1 MSSIADRLAKLS
13 PAKRALLQRAKNV
26 GEKEQFGSVDIQKR
40 DRSSGRDALSFAQQR
55 LWFLDQLEGANAT
68 YNMPIAIRLLGQLDY
83 EALQRVFDEI
93 IQRHESLRTNFQS
106 ERGQPT
112 QIIAKSAKL
121 HISHIDLSFLDKGE
135 IERQLETLLRLEA
148 QKPFNLARDLLLR
161 VSVLRLSKLENVVS
175 VTIHHIISDGWSVGN
190 VLLHEFKTLYEAFVK
205 GEPSPLPALKI
216 QYADFASWQ
225 RNWLSGSR
233 LDNQL
238 SYWKNK
244 LSGVPALIDL
254 PTDRPRPP
262 VQTFSGAVH
271 NFALPA
277 ELLSEVKALSQAA
290 GCTLF
295 MTLLGGFSALLA
307 RYSRQED
314 VVVGSPIANRNH
326 PDLEPLIGFFVNT
339 LVMRTSLGPETTGHE
354 LLAQV
359 RNNCLE
365 AFQNQ
370 DVPFERLVEHLKPER
385 NPSFTPLFQVMF
397 ILQTQNQERTGLK
410 IGDLSMTSIPMD
422 AATSMFD
429 LTLKLEEQGGELL
442 GEFEY
447 NTALF
452 DLSWIERF
460 VGYYTNMLKGLTRS
474 RDQLVARIPLMSES
488 QTKAVLFET
497 NQTHQSL
504 PLEQSVVSLFEEQA
518 RQSPNE
524 LAVTMGDQSMTYS
537 ELNLAAEKFA
547 SYLCNKGVGV
557 ETLVGL
563 CLDRSLNMMVG
574 LLGILKAGAAYI
586 PLDPDYPKER
596 LAAMI
601 ESSRLRIIVAQ
612 TATESCLPDAIQT
625 SPTDHK
631 DGRSALRILLDRDW
645 NEILNTPLRASSP
658 SIAPESLAYV
668 IFTSGSTGK
677 PKGVQISHQALLN
690 FLLTMQEQ
698 PGLKAEDVLLAVT
711 TISFDIAG
719 LELYLPLITGAR
731 IVLVSR
737 ETASDGFQLLK
748 EIEAHRPTVMQ
759 ATPSTWR
766 MLLATGT
773 KTFPMRCILCGGEA
787 LDSALAN
794 QLVQTGA
801 QIWNLYGP
809 TETTIWSM
817 TNEVKRSE
825 AEKNAQ
831 LGTGAAIGKPIGNT
845 QTYILDE
852 SLDPSSL
859 GLSGELYIGGLG
871 VSRGYLG
878 QPGLT
883 AERFLPDPYSETPGA
898 RIYRT
903 GDLVRAREE
912 GVITYVG
919 RIDHQVKIRGFRI
932 ELGEIEATLAEH
944 PAVSHAVAIARPDHH
959 GQAQLVAY
967 VETKPDWKETALA
980 HDRTHAL
987 NEKWQTVWNE
997 TYRGTSVPETS
1008 WDDLSGWLSSH
1019 TRQPIPN
1026 EEMKEWV
1033 TQTVSSILALKPQR
1047 IMEIGCGTGL
1057 LLSRLA
1063 PHVTQY
1069 TGLDFSREVIEQL
1082 RTRLETQSF
1091 ENVSL
1096 LCREAN
1102 DLHDIDEESVDTF
1115 VINSVAQYFPN
1126 ADYLIQAV
1134 LGACTKVAD
1143 GGRLF
1148 IGDLRGLQML
1158 DLQHISVQLFQAEDQ
1173 CDKEELKKRIQAAIE
1188 REEELL
1194 IHPRFFSA
1202 LRSIEPRIQSISL
1215 RLKPGRAHNE
1225 MTCFRYDLVMEIGRQ
1240 PVHSVSAATLQAA
1253 LPEID
1258 ASQHALTLEGL
1269 TQSLRDH
1276 PLGLC
1281 LRNVNNQRLQHD
1293 ADTQEWLNSTALPKD
1308 VAAFREKLAQ
1318 SQIEGLSIDTM
1329 TELANTLGMEIG
1341 SAWSARQPHR
1351 TMDIVFVKKESNIP
1365 MHGIAI
1371 EMVYEEAASDT
1382 PNFAAWTNYPD
1393 QNLSKQVLTSSLRQ
1407 SLQEALPAYMVPAS
1421 IVCLDKLPLTP
1432 NGKIDRLSLPAP
1444 DAVEQQAAY
1453 LAPRNEAEMHLVRIW
1468 EDILGIERIGVRDNF
1483 FNLGGHSLLAV
1494 QAISKIRD
1502 YFSIELP
1509 LQALFDAP
1517 TVGQL
1522 AELLDTNQPSGSAQA
1537 PVIRLLSEQERMH
1550 APLSFSQQRLWFL
1563 NELEGASVTYHI
1575 SGAVKIKGALVVE
1588 TLERCFDEI
1597 VSRHET
1603 LRTHFVTINGA
1614 PVAKLAPHQPF
1625 RIKRFSVLNE
1635 TKEQRAL
1642 SVTQYLEKE
1651 ATETFDLAQ
1660 DLLLRVTLIQTDHHE
1675 HVMMLTLHHIISD
1688 EWSLALLQV
1697 EVAKLYAAFS
1707 QAQSSPLPPLPLQF
1721 ADYAAWQR
1729 QWMTRER
1736 LAEHLDYWVSEL
1748 RDAPTLLELPTDRP
1762 RPAVQRYIGKTISF
1776 RIEPSLTSRLRTLG
1790 QSCGATLFMTLLSG
1804 WSILLSRHAR
1814 TNDLVIGSPVTNRSR
1829 SELESLIGFF
1839 VNTVPLRMR
1848 VDGTQSTIELLEL
1861 NRQKVL
1867 DAFKHQD
1874 VPFEYIVEEIKP
1886 ERNLSHAPIF
1896 QTMFV
1901 MQNAPSA
1908 DLSFGGLALE
1918 ILEQELRAAKF
1929 DLTLSIEEHASGLNG
1944 VIEFNT
1950 DLFDASS
1957 INRMV
1962 EQYEY
1967 VLASMTQRPAAVIDS
1982 ISLLSSYQAKQ
1993 LSDNLHSKVPTERTT
2008 PAKLDT
2014 IFPSVLEQFNKHVLE
2029 QPEAIAVRV
2038 GPLALS
2044 YGELNAS
2051 ADKLAAHLRNHGV
2064 HTYDI
2069 VGLYAEPTQE
2079 MIISLLAILKVGAAY
2094 LPLLP
2099 GTPTERLSLM
2109 LNECSAKLVVDA
2121 TNSLSTVPECTA
2133 TVLTLAQLAQ
2143 AQDRAP
2149 QPWDLDE
2156 QGLAYVIY
2164 TSGSTGQPKGVM
2176 VTREN
2181 LAQATLSRLN
2191 FYSSEFSGLILLQ
2204 PFSFDVAT
2212 GNIFW
2217 TLCAGA
2223 TLFMEPRSIAQ
2234 DPQRLLDSLVRTQSS
2249 HLVLLPLLYAP
2260 LLDLATPEQLQALRT
2275 VIVGGEQM
2283 PLPLVQKHKE
2293 MVPQAGLFNEYGP
2306 TETTI
2311 MCCAYACEAHDF
2323 EQPIP
2328 IGRPMP
2334 PSKMYLLDPAHH
2346 PVPSGLPGEICIGG
2360 PQVSMGYLGRPS
2372 LTAEHFLPDP
2382 FSESPGARMYRSGD
2396 LGKIN
2401 LQGNIEFLGR
2411 QDHQVKIRG
2420 FRVELGEIEAT
2431 LRAHPEVA
2439 ELAVVAVQQGSSKR
2453 LIAYVVPQTVAQD
2466 SDHNNLLHSFTEFAQ
2481 SLLPEYM
2488 VPSAFVL
2495 MQALPLTANG
2505 KLDQKALPSPD
2516 TKTPNSTFTAAGN
2529 EMEEKLCKIWGD
2541 VLGIKQVGIH
2551 DNFFMLG
2558 GDSILSIQIVSRANQ
2573 LGLGLSVKQLFQHQ
2587 TIAKLSGLIG
2597 QGNNRSIEQGPLS
2610 GPFLL
2615 GPVQHWFLD
2624 QAPPEPHHF
2633 NQSLLLNIQTGLT
2646 EDILFKA
2653 FSAIAR
2659 HHDMLRARFIRDTN
2673 GWQAHIDPIEEC
2685 TASVHC
2691 VDLRDLPVEDR
2702 STAMIEHAREAQA
2715 SLDLATGP
2723 ISTAIRYR
2731 LSDEGPDKLLWIIH
2745 HLSVDGI
2752 SWRILLEDLE
2762 QALEQCHAQREISF
2776 QSKTDSF
2783 PTWTR
2788 RLAEHSASSECEAEL
2803 NYWKNIVST
2812 AVPSLPVDT
2821 VSVMD
2826 PRLNTKS
2833 SAQTLTKVLSASLSE
2848 ALLLKAP
2855 STFRTQINDVLLAAL
2870 MMALNRWTGQ
2880 DSARITLE
2888 GHGREELFENI
2899 DISRTVGWFTSGFPV
2914 LLTKTPGNNP
2924 IDNILHTKTLLQS
2937 IPNKGVGFGILSYLH
2952 PDQTVRESLHSGHEA
2967 QLSFNYLGQFK
2978 ESQASTW
2985 ILGEALEPTDQEHS
2999 PLGLRK
3005 PLIEINALHRRDQ
3018 LEINWTFSINLHHTQ
3033 TIDVLA
3039 EHFTNVLT
3047 EIVALCDVGPDNL
3060 QDLYPLSPMQQGML
3074 FHSQLGQEPGAYT
3087 IQLSSR
3093 MQGDFSPS
3101 LFTKAWQEVL
3111 DRHPSLR
3118 AVIVTPPG
3126 LDPLQGIVSKAKLP
3140 WFDFDWRELSAEAQ
3154 QEQWLALLDADRKK
3168 GFDAETC
3175 PLMRCTLVQTE
3186 NHSWRFLWSH
3196 HHLLTDGWCLPILM
3210 REVLECYESFA
3221 CGRPYD
3227 APLPP
3232 LYREYIEW
3240 LQSKD
3245 LNQAK
3250 SFWRDYLQ
3258 DFDTPTSLGIDQ
3270 KRLLAITSKNTS
3282 NAPTD
3287 KEPRYGSHTIA
3298 LNTQTTHSLTQLAR
3312 TQGLTLSLLIQSA
3325 WSVLLSRYS
3334 GSQDVV
3340 FGATVSGRPAEL
3352 VGVEQMIG
3360 LFINTLPVRTRIDT
3374 NESLLAFF
3382 SRMRDD
3388 QLSRDEYA
3396 FTPLV
3401 DIHACTDIPKRH
3413 ALFESIVIF
3422 ENYPV
3427 DSALDA
3433 QAQALRIDQVEVHEQ
3448 TGFPLTLT
3456 AAPGECIPL
3465 KLSWECS
3472 RFEAEQAVRLLE
3484 HLTNLLTRLVTALPS
3499 TVAQWSASMMGVDE
3513 VEQLCKQFNHSKR
3526 ESPDHQHT
3534 FFELFERQAQTC
3546 PSSIA
3551 VICENEKISYGEL
3564 YARSLKIA
3572 ASLRQHGAMPGSR
3585 IGIYQH
3591 RTINM
3596 VATLLAIQSTGA
3608 AYVPLDPGY
3617 PSERIQYM
3625 LDDCQALL
3633 IVSEDAL
3640 IETLPST
3647 DAINLS
3653 IQALVMGSDN
3663 QSRVEISERQTVTY
3677 RTKMQDLA
3685 YMIYTS
3691 GSTGRPKGVPIS
3703 HANLTNFLLSM
3714 QRTPG
3719 MTNRDVLLAV
3729 TTISFDIAGL
3739 ELYLPLITG
3748 ARIVLASRE
3757 DAVDGGKLS
3766 MLIQDHGVT
3775 VLQATPTTWRML
3787 LETEH
3792 SIASLN
3798 KGFCG
3803 GEGVSQELAQ
3813 SMVVRGIEVWNLYG
3827 PTETTIWSCA
3837 KHIKA
3842 HSITAP
3848 YEDIGH
3854 PIDNT
3859 EIYIVDRELNLMP
3872 RGAAGE
3878 LVIGGAGLSPGYWH
3892 RPDLTAEKFVP
3903 NPFATDASSQLYRT
3917 GDLAYQRADGSLV
3930 CLGRIDHQIKIRGFR
3945 VEPGEIE
3952 ALIEQHAT
3960 VKQALVSIWSPRPD
3974 DTRLVAYVVSRE
3986 DESTTEMLKEWLRT
4000 QLPAYMV
4007 PTEWVIL
4014 ESFPLTPNGKLDRQ
4028 ALPEPGRE
4036 FHDAYVEPST
4046 HTEALLAELM
4056 SQTLQI
4062 TRISATDDFFELG
4075 GHSLLAGRFVAAVTN
4090 KLSVQLPLSTI
4101 FEKSSVK
4108 ALAQHIDSLLWASK
4122 QMSPRNEVLSD
4133 DEEEFRL

>member
-1 MSSIADRLAKLS
+1 MSSVADRLAKLS
-13 PAKRALLQRAKNV
+13 PAKRALLQLSKSI
-26 GEKEQFGSVDIQKR
+26 GEQEQFGYVEINKR
-40 DRSSGRDALSFAQQR
+40 DRSSGRDVLSFAQQR

-68 YNMPIAIRLLGQLDY
+68 YNMPIAFRLHGQIDY
-83 EALQRVFDEI
+83 KALHRVFDEI

-106 ERGQPT
+106 ERGQPA
-112 QIIAKSAKL
+112 QVIAERVTL
-121 HISHIDLSFLDKGE
+121 HIPQVDLSFLDVIE
-135 IERQLETLLRLEA
+135 QERQLETLLRLEA
-148 QKPFNLARDLLLR
+148 QKTFNLTRDLLLR
-161 VSVLRLSKLENVVS
+161 VSILRLSALDNVVS
-175 VTIHHIISDGWSVGN
+175 VSIHHIISDGWSVGN

-205 GEPSPLPALKI
+205 GQPSPLPALKI
-216 QYADFASWQ
+216 QYGDFASWQ

-233 LDNQL
+233 LNNQL
-238 SYWKNK
+238 NYWKNK
-244 LSGVPALIDL
+244 LAGVPALIDL

-262 VQTFSGAVH
+262 AQTFSGAAH
-271 NFALPA
+271 SFALPA
-277 ELLSEVKALSQAA
+277 ELLTEVKALSQAA

-295 MTLLGGFSALLA
+295 MTLLAGFSALLS

-314 VVVGSPIANRNH
+314 VVVGSPIANRTH

-370 DVPFERLVEHLKPER
+370 DIPFERLVEHLKPER

-422 AATSMFD
+422 TATSMFD

-460 VGYYTNMLKGLTRS
+460 VSYYTNMLKGLIQS
-474 RDQLVARIPLMSES
+474 RDQIVARIPLMSAS
-488 QTKAVLFET
+488 QAKAVLFEA
-497 NQTHQSL
+497 NQTYQTL
-504 PLEQSVVSLFEEQA
+504 PTEQSIVSLFEEQA
-518 RQSPNE
+518 RQSPDNI
-524 LAVTMGDQSMTYS
+524 AVSMGEQSITYA

-547 SYLCNKGVGV
+547 SYLFNKGVGV

-563 CLDRSLNMMVG
+563 CLDRSINMMVG

-601 ESSRLRIIVAQ
+601 ESAQLGIIVAQ
-612 TATESCLPDAIQT
+612 TATESCLPDAKHT
-625 SPTDHK
+625 SHAAHISC
-631 DGRSALRILLDRDW
+631 RVAVRILLDRDW
-645 NEILNTPLRASSP
+645 SEILITPPRANSP
-658 SIAPESLAYV
+658 NIAPESLAYV
-668 IFTSGSTGK
+668 IYTSGSTGK

-690 FLLTMQEQ
+690 FLLTMQDQ
-698 PGLKAEDVLLAVT
+698 QGLQTEDVLLAVT

-731 IVLVSR
+731 VVLVSR
-737 ETASDGFQLLK
+737 ETVSDGFQLLR
-748 EIEAHRPTVMQ
+748 EIETHLPTVMQ

-773 KTFPMRCILCGGEA
+773 KTFPMRRILCGGEA

-794 QLVQTGA
+794 QLVQTDA

-809 TETTIWSM
+809 TETTIWSVA
-817 TNEVKRSE
+817 TKVKRTE

-831 LGTGAAIGKPIGNT
+831 LGSGAAIGLPIGNT
-845 QTYILDE
+845 QTYILDA
-852 SLDPSSL
+852 SLDPTPQ

-871 VSRGYLG
+871 VGRGYLG

-883 AERFLPDPYSETPGA
+883 AERFLPDPYSEVPGA

-903 GDLVRAREE
+903 GDLVRARED
-912 GVITYVG
+912 GIITYVG

-932 ELGEIEATLAEH
+932 ELGEIEAKLAEH
-944 PAVSHAVAIARPDHH
+944 PAVSHAVAIARPDHL

-967 VETKPDWKETALA
+967 VETKTDWKESTQ
-980 HDRTHAL
+980 DQGRTNTL

-997 TYRGTSVPETS
+997 TYRGTAGAETS

-1019 TRQPIPN
+1019 TRQPIPK

-1047 IMEIGCGTGL
+1047 VMEIGCGTGL

-1063 PHVTQY
+1063 PHVAQY
-1069 TGLDFSREVIEQL
+1069 TGVDFSRAVIERLQ
-1082 RTRLETQSF
+1082 RRLETHSF
-1091 ENVSL
+1091 DHVSL
-1096 LCREAN
+1096 LCRDAN
-1102 DLHDIDEESVDTF
+1102 DLHDIEQESVDTF
-1115 VINSVAQYFPN
+1115 VINSVAQYFPTV
-1126 ADYLIQAV
+1126 DYLIQAL
-1134 LGACTKVAD
+1134 LGACSKVAD

-1158 DLQHISVQLFQAEDQ
+1158 ELQHTSVQLFQAEDH
-1173 CDKEELKKRIQAAIE
+1173 CDKEELNRRIQAAID

-1194 IHPRFFSA
+1194 IHPRFFST
-1202 LRSIEPRIQSISL
+1202 LRSLEPRIQSISL
-1215 RLKPGRAHNE
+1215 RLKSGAAHNE
-1225 MTCFRYDLVMEIGRQ
+1225 MTCFRYDVVIEIGRQ
-1240 PVHSVSAATLQAA
+1240 PFRSVALATLQAA

-1258 ASQHALTLEGL
+1258 TSQHALTLEGL
-1269 TQSLRDH
+1269 TQRLRDH

-1281 LRNVNNQRLQHD
+1281 LRNVDNQRLQHD
-1293 ADTQEWLNSTALPKD
+1293 AATHEWLKSTQFHQD
-1308 VAAFREKLAQ
+1308 VAAFRKQLGQ
-1318 SQIEGLSIDTM
+1318 TPVKGLSIASM
-1329 TELANTLGMEIG
+1329 TELANTLGMEMG
-1341 SAWSARQPHR
+1341 SAWSERQPYR
-1351 TMDIVFVKKESNIP
+1351 TMDIVFVKKESDVT

-1371 EMVYEEAASDT
+1371 EMVYEDAALKT

-1393 QNLSKQVLTSSLRQ
+1393 RNLSKKLLISSLRQ
-1407 SLQEALPAYMVPAS
+1407 TLQEALPAYMVPAS
-1421 IVCLDKLPLTP
+1421 IVCLDRLPLTP
-1432 NGKIDRLSLPAP
+1432 NGKIDRFSLPAP
-1444 DAVEQQAAY
+1444 DAVAQQATY

-1494 QAISKIRD
+1494 QVISKIRD

-1517 TVGQL
+1517 TLGQL
-1522 AELLDTNQPSGSAQA
+1522 AELLTTNQPNNTLQA
-1537 PVIRLLSEQERMH
+1537 PTIRLLTEQERTH

-1563 NELEGASVTYHI
+1563 NELEGTSVTYHI

-1597 VSRHET
+1597 VLRHET
-1603 LRTHFVTINGA
+1603 LRTHFVKINGA

-1625 RIKRFSVLNE
+1625 KVQRFSVLNE
-1635 TKEQRAL
+1635 TKEQKAV
-1642 SVTQYLEKE
+1642 SVAQLLENE
-1651 ATETFDLAQ
+1651 ATETFDLTQ
-1660 DLLLRVTLIQTDHHE
+1660 DLLLRVTLIQTNHHE

-1688 EWSLALLQV
+1688 EWSLGLLQV
-1697 EVAKLYAAFS
+1697 EVAKLYSAFS
-1707 QAQSSPLPPLPLQF
+1707 QAQTSPLAPLPLQF

-1736 LAEHLDYWVSEL
+1736 LAEHLNYWVSEL
-1748 RDAPTLLELPTDRP
+1748 HDAPTLLELPTDRP
-1762 RPAVQRYIGKTISF
+1762 RPAVQRYIGKTIPF

-1790 QSCGATLFMTLLSG
+1790 HSCGATLFMTLLSG
-1804 WSILLSRHAR
+1804 WSVLLSRHAR
-1814 TNDLVIGSPVTNRSR
+1814 TSDLVIGSPVTNRSR

-1839 VNTVPLRMR
+1839 VNTVALRIR
-1848 VDGTQSTIELLEL
+1848 IDRTKSTIELLEQ

-1874 VPFEYIVEEIKP
+1874 VPFEYIVQDVKP

-1918 ILEQELRAAKF
+1918 FIEQELRAAKF
-1929 DLTLSIEEHASGLNG
+1929 DLTLSIEEHQAGLNG

-1957 INRMV
+1957 ITRMI

-1967 VLASMTQRPAAVIDS
+1967 VLASMAQRPAAMIDS
-1982 ISLLSSYQAKQ
+1982 ISLMSSYQAKQ
-1993 LSDNLHSKVPTERTT
+1993 LSDCLHASATTETHT
-2008 PAKLDT
+2008 QTKIDAKL
-2014 IFPSVLEQFNKHVLE
+2014 PSVLEQFKKKVLE
-2029 QPEAIAVRV
+2029 QPEAIA
-2038 GPLALS
+2038 LSADQATLS
-2044 YGELNAS
+2044 YGELNAR
-2051 ADKLAAHLRNHGV
+2051 AEKIAAHIRTFGV
-2064 HTYDI
+2064 RAHDV
-2069 VGLYAEPTQE
+2069 VGLYAEPTPE
-2079 MIISLLAILKVGAAY
+2079 MIISLLAILKAGATY

-2099 GTPTERLSLM
+2099 GTPAERLSLM
-2109 LNECSAKLVVDA
+2109 LNECSAKLVIDVTD
-2121 TNSLSTVPECTA
+2121 SLLKVPGSETP
-2133 TVLTLAQLAQ
+2133 VLTLEQLTQ
-2143 AQDRAP
+2143 TEDKVYQD
-2149 QPWDLDE
+2149 WGLDE
-2156 QGLAYVIY
+2156 KGIAYIIY

-2176 VTREN
+2176 VTRDN

-2191 FYSSEFSGLILLQ
+2191 YYNNEFSGLILLQ

-2223 TLFMEPRSIAQ
+2223 TLFLEPRSVAQ
-2234 DPQRLLDSLVRTQSS
+2234 DPQRLLDCLVRTQSS

-2260 LLDLATPEQLQALRT
+2260 LLDLATPEQLLALRT
-2275 VIVGGEQM
+2275 IIVGGEQM

-2293 MVPQAGLFNEYGP
+2293 IVPQAGLFNEYGP

-2311 MCCAYACEAHDF
+2311 MCCAYACAVHDS

-2328 IGRPMP
+2328 IGRPMS
-2334 PSKMYLLDPAHH
+2334 PSKMYLFDHALHH
-2346 PVPSGLPGEICIGG
+2346 VPSGLTGEICVGG
-2360 PQVSMGYLGRPS
+2360 PQVSSGYLGRPA

-2382 FSESPGARMYRSGD
+2382 FSDQPGARMYRSGD

-2401 LQGNIEFLGR
+2401 IQGNIEFLGR

-2431 LRAHPEVA
+2431 LRAHPGVA
-2439 ELAVVAVQQGSSKR
+2439 ELVVVAVKQGSSKKLTAYLVPHTTDQSNQQSN
-2453 LIAYVVPQTVAQD
+2453 LITSLTQ
-2466 SDHNNLLHSFTEFAQ
+2466 FAR
-2481 SLLPEYM
+2481 SSLPEYM

-2505 KLDQKALPSPD
+2505 KLDHKSLPAPD
-2516 TKTPNSTFTAAGN
+2516 SITPSSTFTAARNGI
-2529 EMEEKLCKIWGD
+2529 EEKLCKIWGN
-2541 VLGIKQVGIH
+2541 VLGIQQVGIH

-2573 LGLGLSVKQLFQHQ
+2573 LGLGLSVKQLYQHQ
-2587 TIAKLSGLIG
+2587 TIAKLSGQIG
-2597 QGNNRSIEQGPLS
+2597 QGNTRLIEQGPLN

-2624 QAPPEPHHF
+2624 QHPPEPHHF
-2633 NQSLLLNIQTGLT
+2633 NQSLLLNLQTGLT
-2646 EDILFKA
+2646 QDIIFKA
-2653 FSAIAR
+2653 FSAIAS
-2659 HHDMLRARFIRDTN
+2659 HHDMLRSRFICKTN
-2673 GWQAHIDPIEEC
+2673 GWQAHIEPIEEC
-2685 TASVHC
+2685 TASVHSI
-2691 VDLRDLPVEDR
+2691 DLRDLPVEQR
-2702 STAMIEHAREAQA
+2702 STAMIEHARKAQA
-2715 SLDLATGP
+2715 SLDLARGS
-2723 ISTAIRYR
+2723 ISTAIRYH

-2762 QALEQCHAQREISF
+2762 QALEQCHGRREISF
-2776 QSKTDSF
+2776 QPKTDSF
-2783 PTWTR
+2783 PAWSQ
-2788 RLAEHSASSECEAEL
+2788 RLTDYSASNECEAEL

-2812 AVPSLPVDT
+2812 EVLFLPVDT
-2821 VSVMD
+2821 VSVVD

-2833 SAQTLTKVLSASLSE
+2833 SALTLTKILPATLSE

-2855 STFRTQINDVLLAAL
+2855 SAFKTQMNDVLLAAL

-2880 DSARITLE
+2880 NSARITLE
-2888 GHGREELFENI
+2888 GHGREELFEDI

-2914 LLTKTPGNNP
+2914 VLTKAPSNNH
-2924 IDNILHTKTLLQS
+2924 IDNILHTKNLLQS
-2937 IPNKGVGFGILSYLH
+2937 IPNKGVGFGILSFLH
-2952 PDQTVRESLHSGHEA
+2952 PDQAIRQSLHGGHDA

-2978 ESQASTW
+2978 ASQASTW
-2985 ILGEALEPTDQEHS
+2985 ILGEALEPTDHEHS
-2999 PLGLRK
+2999 PLGMRK
-3005 PLIEINALHRRDQ
+3005 PLIEINALHCRDH
-3018 LEINWTFSINLHHTQ
+3018 LEVNWTFSINLHHTK
-3033 TIDVLA
+3033 TIDLLA
-3039 EHFTNVLT
+3039 EHFMNVLT
-3047 EIVALCDVGPDNL
+3047 EIVALCDVGPNNL

-3093 MQGDFSPS
+3093 MQGDFCPS
-3101 LFTKAWQEVL
+3101 LFMKAWQEVL

-3126 LDPLQGIVSKAKLP
+3126 LDPLQKIVSQAKLP
-3140 WFDFDWRELSAEAQ
+3140 WFDFDWRDLSPEAQ
-3154 QEQWLALLDADRKK
+3154 HEQWLALLDTDRKK

-3175 PLMRCTLVQTE
+3175 PLMRCTLVQIE
-3186 NHSWRFLWSH
+3186 DHSWRFLWSH

-3210 REVLECYESFA
+3210 REVLECYESFVSD
-3221 CGRPYD
+3221 RPYD

-3245 LNQAK
+3245 LDQAK
-3250 SFWRDYLQ
+3250 TFWRDYLQ
-3258 DFDTPTSLGIDQ
+3258 GFDTPTSLGVDQ
-3270 KRLLAITSKNTS
+3270 KRLLAHASSETRDN
-3282 NAPTD
+3282 
-3287 KEPRYGSHTIA
+3287 EPRYGSCTIA
-3298 LNTQTTHSLTQLAR
+3298 LDVQTTHSLTQLAR
-3312 TQGLTLSLLIQSA
+3312 IQGLTLSVLIQSA

-3334 GSQDVV
+3334 GSDDVV
-3340 FGATVSGRPAEL
+3340 FGATVSGRPAEI

-3360 LFINTLPVRTRIDT
+3360 LFINTLPVRARIDT
-3374 NESLLAFF
+3374 SESLPAFF
-3382 SRMRDD
+3382 LRMRDD
-3388 QLSRDEYA
+3388 QLTRDEYA

-3413 ALFESIVIF
+3413 SLFDSIVIF

-3427 DSALDA
+3427 DSTLDA
-3433 QAQALRIDQVEVHEQ
+3433 QAQALRIDEVEVHEQ

-3465 KLSWECS
+3465 KLSWETS
-3472 RFEAEQAVRLLE
+3472 RFETGQAVRLLE
-3484 HLTNLLTRLVTALPS
+3484 HLTNLLTRLTTDLPN
-3499 TVAQWSASMMGVDE
+3499 TVAQWSTSMMGTEE
-3513 VEQLCKQFNHSKR
+3513 VEQLTQQFNRTAH
-3526 ESPDHQHT
+3526 ESPDHQCT
-3534 FFELFERQAQTC
+3534 FFELFERRVQTHA
-3546 PSSIA
+3546 SSIA
-3551 VICENEKISYGEL
+3551 VICAEEKISYAEL
-3564 YARSLKIA
+3564 YARSLAIG
-3572 ASLRQHGAMPGSR
+3572 ASLREHGAIPGTR

-3608 AYVPLDPGY
+3608 TYVPLDPGY
-3617 PSERIQYM
+3617 PSGRIQYM
-3625 LDDCQALL
+3625 LDDSQALL
-3633 IVSEDAL
+3633 IISED
-3640 IETLPST
+3640 TLLHKLPKTTATRLSVQTLLKGTDNLDST
-3647 DAINLS
+3647 
-3653 IQALVMGSDN
+3653 
-3663 QSRVEISERQTVTY
+3663 EISDKMSERVDA
-3677 RTKMQDLA
+3677 KMQNLA
-3685 YMIYTS
+3685 YIIYTS

-3703 HANLTNFLLSM
+3703 HASLTNFLLSM

-3719 MTNRDVLLAV
+3719 LTDHDVLLAV

-3748 ARIVLASRE
+3748 SRVVLASRK
-3757 DAVDGGKLS
+3757 DAVDSGKLS
-3766 MLIQDHGVT
+3766 TLIQDHGVT

-3787 LETEH
+3787 LETKH
-3792 SIASLN
+3792 TITSLK

-3803 GEGVSQELAQ
+3803 GEGVPQELAQ
-3813 SMVVRGIEVWNLYG
+3813 NLIGYGIEFWNLYG
-3827 PTETTIWSCA
+3827 PTETTVWSCA
-3837 KHIKA
+3837 KHIEA
-3842 HSITAP
+3842 HAISAP

-3859 EIYIVDRELNLMP
+3859 QIYIVDQYMNLMP
-3872 RGAAGE
+3872 RGAPGE
-3878 LVIGGAGLSPGYWH
+3878 LLIGGAGLSLGYWH
-3892 RPDLTAEKFVP
+3892 RADLTAEKFVP
-3903 NPFATDASSQLYRT
+3903 DPFGLDASAKLYRT
-3917 GDLAYQRADGSLV
+3917 GDLAYQRADGSFV

-3952 ALIEQHAT
+3952 ALIKQHPS
-3960 VKQALVSIWSPRPD
+3960 VKQALVSIWTPHPD
-3974 DTRLVAYVVSRE
+3974 DKRLVAYVVNQQ
-3986 DESTTEMLKEWLRT
+3986 DESNTDTLKSWLRT
-4000 QLPAYMV
+4000 QLPAYMI

-4014 ESFPLTPNGKLDRQ
+4014 DNFPLTPNGKLDRQ
-4028 ALPEPGRE
+4028 ALPEPGRDH
-4036 FHDAYVEPST
+4036 HDAFVEPST
-4046 HTEALLAELM
+4046 HTEALITELM

-4062 TRISATDDFFELG
+4062 SRISATDDFFDLG
-4075 GHSLLAGRFVAAVTN
+4075 GHSLLAGRFVAAVSN

-4101 FEKSSVK
+4101 FEKSTVK
-4108 ALAQHIDSLLWASK
+4108 ALSEHIDSLLWATK
-4122 QMSPRNEVLSD
+4122 QMNPRSEVLSH

>member
-1 MSSIADRLAKLS
+1 MISSYTIADRLAKLS
-13 PAKRALLQRAKNV
+13 PAKRALLQRAKNI
-26 GEKEQFGSVDIQKR
+26 GEQEQFGSVEINKR

-68 YNMPIAIRLLGQLDY
+68 YNMPIAIRLHGQLDY
-83 EALQRVFDEI
+83 QALHRVFDEI

-106 ERGQPT
+106 ERGQPA
-112 QIIAKSAKL
+112 QVIAERATL
-121 HISHIDLSFLDKGE
+121 HIPLVDLSFLDHIE
-135 IERQLETLLRLEA
+135 RERQLETLLRLEA
-148 QKPFNLARDLLLR
+148 QKPFNLTRDLLLR
-161 VSVLRLSKLENVVS
+161 VSILRLSALDNVVS

-205 GEPSPLPALKI
+205 GQPSPLPALKI

-225 RNWLSGSR
+225 RNWLSGSH

-238 SYWKNK
+238 NYWKNK
-244 LSGVPALIDL
+244 LAGVPALIDL

-277 ELLSEVKALSQAA
+277 ELLTEVKALSQAA

-295 MTLLGGFSALLA
+295 MTLLAGFSALLS

-314 VVVGSPIANRNH
+314 VVVGSPIANRTH

-385 NPSFTPLFQVMF
+385 NPSFPPLFQVMF

-460 VGYYTNMLKGLTRS
+460 VSYYTNMLKGLTRS
-474 RDQLVARIPLMSES
+474 RDQIVARIPLMSES
-488 QTKAVLFET
+488 QTRAVLFET
-497 NQTHQSL
+497 NQTHQPL
-504 PLEQSVVSLFEEQA
+504 PPEQSIVSLFEEQA
-518 RQSPNE
+518 RQSPNH
-524 LAVTMGDQSMTYS
+524 LAVSMGEQSMTFA

-547 SYLCNKGVGV
+547 SYLSNKGVGV

-563 CLDRSLNMMVG
+563 CLDRSINMIVG

-601 ESSRLRIIVAQ
+601 ESSQLGIIVAQ
-612 TATESCLPDAIQT
+612 TATESCLPDVMHT
-625 SPTDHK
+625 SLAAHTSS
-631 DGRSALRILLDRDW
+631 RAAVRILLDRDW
-645 NEILNTPLRASSP
+645 NEILNTPLRAYSP
-658 SIAPESLAYV
+658 TIAPESLAYV
-668 IFTSGSTGK
+668 IYTSGSTGK

-690 FLLTMQEQ
+690 FLLTMQDQ
-698 PGLKAEDVLLAVT
+698 PGLQAEDVLLAVT

-748 EIEAHRPTVMQ
+748 EIETHLPTVMQ

-773 KTFPMRCILCGGEA
+773 KTFPMRRILCGGEA
-787 LDSALAN
+787 LDSSLAN

-817 TNEVKRSE
+817 AYEVKRSE

-831 LGTGAAIGKPIGNT
+831 LGSGAAIGVPIGNT
-845 QTYILDE
+845 QTYILDAA
-852 SLDPSSL
+852 LDPTSQ

-883 AERFLPDPYSETPGA
+883 AERFLPDPYSEVPGA

-903 GDLVRAREE
+903 GDLVRARED
-912 GVITYVG
+912 GVIHYVG

-944 PAVSHAVAIARPDHH
+944 PAVSHAVAIARPDHL

-967 VETKPDWKETALA
+967 VETKPDWKESTQAQGQ
-980 HDRTHAL
+980 TYTL

-997 TYRGTSVPETS
+997 TYRGTAGAETS
-1008 WDDLSGWLSSH
+1008 WDDLSGWQSSH

-1047 IMEIGCGTGL
+1047 VMEIGCGTGL

-1063 PHVTQY
+1063 PHVAQY
-1069 TGLDFSREVIEQL
+1069 TGVDFSLAVIEQL
-1082 RTRLETQSF
+1082 QTRLEKHSF
-1091 ENVSL
+1091 DNVSL
-1096 LCREAN
+1096 LCRDAN
-1102 DLHDIDEESVDTF
+1102 DLHDIDQESVDTF

-1126 ADYLIQAV
+1126 ADYLIQAL
-1134 LGACTKVAD
+1134 LGACSKVAD

-1158 DLQHISVQLFQAEDQ
+1158 DLQHTSVQLFQAEDQ
-1173 CDKEELKKRIQAAIE
+1173 CDKYELNRRIQAAIE

-1202 LRSIEPRIQSISL
+1202 LRSLEPRIQSISL
-1215 RLKPGRAHNE
+1215 KLKPGHALNE
-1225 MTCFRYDLVMEIGRQ
+1225 MTCFRYDVVIEIGRQ
-1240 PVHSVSAATLQAA
+1240 PIRSVALATHQAA

-1258 ASQHALTLEGL
+1258 VSQNALTLEGL

-1281 LRNVNNQRLQHD
+1281 FRNVNNQRLQHD
-1293 ADTQEWLNSTALPKD
+1293 AATHDWLNSNQFQQD
-1308 VAAFREKLAQ
+1308 VAAFRKQLGQ
-1318 SQIEGLSIDTM
+1318 TPIEGLSIASM
-1329 TELANTLGMEIG
+1329 TELADTLGMEIG

-1351 TMDIVFVKKESNIP
+1351 TMDVVFVKKESDIP

-1371 EMVYEEAASDT
+1371 EMVYPEAPFDT
-1382 PNFAAWTNYPD
+1382 PNFTAWTNNPD
-1393 QNLSKQVLTSSLRQ
+1393 RNLSKQNLISSLRQ
-1407 SLQEALPAYMVPAS
+1407 TLQEALPAYMVPTS

-1444 DAVEQQAAY
+1444 DALEQQATY
-1453 LAPRNEAEMHLVRIW
+1453 LAPRNEAEMHLVRLW

-1509 LQALFDAP
+1509 LQTLFDAP

-1522 AELLDTNQPSGSAQA
+1522 AELLSTNQPSGTLQA
-1537 PVIRLLSEQERMH
+1537 PAIRLLSEHERTH

-1575 SGAVKIKGALVVE
+1575 SGAVKIKGALIVE

-1597 VSRHET
+1597 VLRHET
-1603 LRTHFVTINGA
+1603 LRTHFVNMNGA
-1614 PVAKLAPHQPF
+1614 PVAKLAPHLPF
-1625 RIKRFSVLNE
+1625 NIQRFSVVNE
-1635 TKEQRAL
+1635 TKEQRAV
-1642 SVTQYLEKE
+1642 SVAKFLENETTK
-1651 ATETFDLAQ
+1651 TFDLTR

-1707 QAQSSPLPPLPLQF
+1707 QAQTSPLAPLPLQF

-1736 LAEHLDYWVSEL
+1736 LAEHLHYWVSEL
-1748 RDAPTLLELPTDRP
+1748 HNAPTLLELPTDRP

-1814 TNDLVIGSPVTNRSR
+1814 TSDLVIGSPVTNRNR

-1848 VDGTQSTIELLEL
+1848 VDGTQSTIELLEQ

-1918 ILEQELRAAKF
+1918 LIEQELRAAKF
-1929 DLTLSIEEHASGLNG
+1929 DLTLSIEEHQAGLNG

-1957 INRMV
+1957 ITRMI

-1967 VLASMTQRPAAVIDS
+1967 VLASMTQRPASVIDS
-1982 ISLLSSYQAKQ
+1982 ISLMSSYQAKQ
-1993 LSDNLHSKVPTERTT
+1993 LSDCLHSFATNETHT
-2008 PAKLDT
+2008 QAKIKKQL
-2014 IFPSVLEQFNKHVLE
+2014 PSVLEQFKKHVLE
-2029 QPEAIAVRV
+2029 QPEAIALSA
-2038 GPLALS
+2038 GQATLS
-2044 YGELNAS
+2044 YGELNAR
-2051 ADKLAAHLRNHGV
+2051 AEKLAGHIRNYGVRAHDV
-2064 HTYDI
+2064 
-2069 VGLYAEPTQE
+2069 VGLHAEPTPE
-2079 MIISLLAILKVGAAY
+2079 MIISLLAILKAGAAY

-2099 GTPTERLSLM
+2099 GTPAERLSLM
-2109 LNECSAKLVVDA
+2109 LNECSAKLVIDA
-2121 TNSLSTVPECTA
+2121 TDSLLKVPGSETPVF
-2133 TVLTLAQLAQ
+2133 TLEQLTKIEGNDS
-2143 AQDRAP
+2143 QD
-2149 QPWDLDE
+2149 WCSDE
-2156 QGLAYVIY
+2156 KGIAYIIY

-2176 VTREN
+2176 VTRDN
-2181 LAQATLSRLN
+2181 LAHATDSRLN
-2191 FYSSEFSGLILLQ
+2191 YYKSQFSGLILLQ

-2217 TLCAGA
+2217 TLCSGA
-2223 TLFMEPRSIAQ
+2223 TLFLEPRSVAQ
-2234 DPQRLLDSLVRTQSS
+2234 DPQRLLDCLVRTQSS

-2260 LLDLATPEQLQALRT
+2260 LLDLATPEQLLALRT
-2275 VIVGGEQM
+2275 IIVGGEQM
-2283 PLPLVQKHKE
+2283 PLTLVQKHKE
-2293 MVPQAGLFNEYGP
+2293 IVPQASLFNEYGP

-2311 MCCAYACEAHDF
+2311 MCSAYACATHAS

-2328 IGRPMP
+2328 IGRPLS
-2334 PSKMYLLDPAHH
+2334 PSKMYLLDHALH
-2346 PVPSGLPGEICIGG
+2346 PVPSGLLGEICIGG
-2360 PQVSMGYLGRPS
+2360 PQVSLGYLGRPA

-2382 FSESPGARMYRSGD
+2382 FSEQPGARMYRSGD

-2401 LQGNIEFLGR
+2401 IQGNIEFLGR

-2420 FRVELGEIEAT
+2420 FRVELGEIEAI
-2431 LRAHPEVA
+2431 LRAHPDVA

-2453 LIAYVVPQTVAQD
+2453 LIAYLVLHTTDQSNDQ
-2466 SDHNNLLHSFTEFAQ
+2466 NNLISSLTQFAQ
-2481 SLLPEYM
+2481 SSLPDYM

-2505 KLDQKALPSPD
+2505 KLDQKALPAPD
-2516 TKTPNSTFTAAGN
+2516 TTTPASTFTAARN
-2529 EMEEKLCKIWGD
+2529 EIEEKLCKIWVD
-2541 VLGIKQVGIH
+2541 VLGIQQIGIH

-2573 LGLGLSVKQLFQHQ
+2573 SGLGLSVKQLFQHQ

-2597 QGNNRSIEQGPLS
+2597 QGPNRLIEQGPLR

-2624 QAPPEPHHF
+2624 QHPPEPHHF
-2633 NQSLLLNIQTGLT
+2633 NQSLLLNLQTGLT
-2646 EDILFKA
+2646 EEILFKV
-2653 FSAIAR
+2653 FSAIAC
-2659 HHDMLRARFIRDTN
+2659 HHDMLRARYIYDTN
-2673 GWQAHIDPIEEC
+2673 GWQAHVEPIEAYS
-2685 TASVHC
+2685 ASVHC
-2691 VDLRDLPVEDR
+2691 IDLRDLPIEER
-2702 STAMIEHAREAQA
+2702 STAMIEHARKAQA

-2723 ISTAIRYR
+2723 ISTTIRYR
-2731 LSDEGPDKLLWIIH
+2731 LSDQGPDKLLWIIH

-2762 QALEQCHAQREISF
+2762 QALEQCQGQREISF
-2776 QSKTDSF
+2776 HPKTDSF
-2783 PTWTR
+2783 PAWTQ
-2788 RLAEHSASSECEAEL
+2788 RLKEYCASNECEAEL
-2803 NYWKNIVST
+2803 NYWKKIVST
-2812 AVPSLPVDT
+2812 EVPFLPVDT
-2821 VSVMD
+2821 GSIVE
-2826 PRLNTKS
+2826 PGLNTKS
-2833 SAQTLTKVLSASLSE
+2833 SAQTLTKVLPATLSE

-2855 STFRTQINDVLLAAL
+2855 STFKTQINDVLLAAL

-2888 GHGREELFENI
+2888 GHGREELFEDI
-2899 DISRTVGWFTSGFPV
+2899 DISRTIGWFTSGFPV
-2914 LLTKTPGNNP
+2914 VLTTAHTNSH
-2924 IDNILHTKTLLQS
+2924 IDNIQHTKTLLQS
-2937 IPNKGVGFGILSYLH
+2937 IPNKGIGFGILSYLH
-2952 PDQTVRESLHSGHEA
+2952 PDQTTRESLHSGHEA
-2967 QLSFNYLGQFK
+2967 PLSFNYLGQFK

-2985 ILGEALEPTDQEHS
+2985 ILGEALEPTDHEHS
-2999 PLGLRK
+2999 PMGLRK

-3018 LEINWTFSINLHHTQ
+3018 LEVNWTFSINLHHIQ
-3033 TIDVLA
+3033 TIDLLA
-3039 EHFTNVLT
+3039 EHFMNVLT
-3047 EIVALCDVGPDNL
+3047 EIVALCDVGPENL

-3101 LFTKAWQEVL
+3101 LFMKAWQEVL

-3140 WFDFDWRELSAEAQ
+3140 WFDFDWRDLSPEAQ
-3154 QEQWLALLDADRKK
+3154 SDQWHVLLDTDRKK
-3168 GFDAETC
+3168 GFEAETC
-3175 PLMRCTLVQTE
+3175 PLMRCTIVQTE
-3186 NHSWRFLWSH
+3186 DTTWRFLWSH

-3221 CGRPYD
+3221 SGRPYD

-3232 LYREYIEW
+3232 LYRDYIEW

-3245 LNQAK
+3245 LDQAK
-3250 SFWRDYLQ
+3250 AFWREYLQ

-3270 KRLLAITSKNTS
+3270 KRLLTLASSETSGN
-3282 NAPTD
+3282 
-3287 KEPRYGSHTIA
+3287 EPRYGSHTIA
-3298 LNTQTTHSLTQLAR
+3298 LDAQTTHRLTQLAR
-3312 TQGLTLSLLIQSA
+3312 TQGLTLSVLIQSA

-3334 GSQDVV
+3334 GSHDVV
-3340 FGATVSGRPAEL
+3340 FGATVSGRPAEI

-3360 LFINTLPVRTRIDT
+3360 LFINTLPVRACIDKS
-3374 NESLLAFF
+3374 ESLTVFF

-3427 DSALDA
+3427 DSTLDA
-3433 QAQALRIDQVEVHEQ
+3433 QAQALRIDEVEVHEQ

-3465 KLSWECS
+3465 KLSWETS
-3472 RFEAEQAVRLLE
+3472 RFETEQAVRLLE
-3484 HLTNLLTRLVTALPS
+3484 HLTNLLMRLATDLPS
-3499 TVAQWSASMMGVDE
+3499 SVAQWSASMMGADE
-3513 VEQLCKQFNHSKR
+3513 VEQLSQQCNRTAHD
-3526 ESPDHQHT
+3526 SPDHQRT
-3534 FFELFERQAQTC
+3534 FFELFERQVQTHA
-3546 PSSIA
+3546 SSIA
-3551 VICENEKISYGEL
+3551 VICADEKISYAEL

-3572 ASLRQHGAMPGSR
+3572 ASLREHGAIPGTR

-3633 IVSEDAL
+3633 IISEDAL
-3640 IETLPST
+3640 LQTLPETSATSLSVQTLLKGT
-3647 DAINLS
+3647 DS
-3653 IQALVMGSDN
+3653 
-3663 QSRVEISERQTVTY
+3663 QTFSVHV
-3677 RTKMQDLA
+3677 KMQNMA

-3719 MTNRDVLLAV
+3719 LTDRDVLLAV

-3739 ELYLPLITG
+3739 ELYLPLMTG
-3748 ARIVLASRE
+3748 SRIVLASRE

-3766 MLIQDHGVT
+3766 TLIQDHGVT

-3792 SIASLN
+3792 TITSLK

-3803 GEGVSQELAQ
+3803 GEGVAQELAQ
-3813 SMVVRGIEVWNLYG
+3813 TMIARGIEVWNLYG

-3837 KHIKA
+3837 KLIEA

-3848 YEDIGH
+3848 YEDIGR

-3859 EIYIVDRELNLMP
+3859 QIYIVDRDMNLMP
-3872 RGAAGE
+3872 RGAPGE
-3878 LVIGGAGLSPGYWH
+3878 LVIGGAGISPGYWH
-3892 RPDLTAEKFVP
+3892 RPDLTAEKFIAD
-3903 NPFATDASSQLYRT
+3903 PFGSEASAQLYRT

-3952 ALIEQHAT
+3952 AIIEQHPS
-3960 VKQALVSIWSPRPD
+3960 VKQALVSIWMPHPD
-3974 DTRLVAYVVSRE
+3974 DKRLVAYIITHA
-3986 DESTTEMLKEWLRT
+3986 DESNTDMLKAWLPT
-4000 QLPAYMV
+4000 QLPAYMI

-4014 ESFPLTPNGKLDRQ
+4014 ENFPLTPNGKLDRQ
-4028 ALPEPGRE
+4028 ALPEPGRDLHE
-4036 FHDAYVEPST
+4036 AYVEPST
-4046 HTEALLAELM
+4046 HTEALIAELM

-4062 TRISATDDFFELG
+4062 SRISATDDFFDLG
-4075 GHSLLAGRFVAAVTN
+4075 GHSLLAGRFVAAVSN

-4101 FEKSSVK
+4101 FEKSSVR
-4108 ALAQHIDSLLWASK
+4108 ALSEHIDSMLWATK
-4122 QMSPRNEVLSD
+4122 QMNPRNEVLSD

>member
-1 MSSIADRLAKLS
+1 MSSVADRLAKLS
-13 PAKRALLQRAKNV
+13 PAKRALLQRAKNI
-26 GEKEQFGSVDIQKR
+26 GEKEQFGSVEIEKR

-68 YNMPIAIRLLGQLDY
+68 YNMPIAIRLYGQLDY
-83 EALQRVFDEI
+83 AALHRVFDEI

-112 QIIAKSAKL
+112 QVIAERTTL
-121 HISHIDLSFLDKGE
+121 HIPQVDLSFLDDVE
-135 IERQLETLLRLEA
+135 RERQLETLLRLEA

-161 VSVLRLSKLENVVS
+161 VSILRLSAFDNVVS

-205 GEPSPLPALKI
+205 GQPSPLPKLKI

-238 SYWKNK
+238 NYWKNK
-244 LSGVPALIDL
+244 LTGVPALIDL

-277 ELLSEVKALSQAA
+277 ELLTEVKALSQAA

-295 MTLLGGFSALLA
+295 MTLLAGFSALLA

-314 VVVGSPIANRNH
+314 VVVGSPVANRTH

-460 VGYYTNMLKGLTRS
+460 VSYYTNMLKGLTRS
-474 RDQLVARIPLMSES
+474 RDQIVARIPLMSDF
-488 QTKAVLFET
+488 QTRAVLFDT
-497 NQTHQSL
+497 NQTHQIL
-504 PLEQSVVSLFEEQA
+504 PSEQSIVSLFEEQA
-518 RQSPNE
+518 RQSPNNV
-524 LAVTMGDQSMTYS
+524 AVSMDKQSMTYA

-574 LLGILKAGAAYI
+574 LLGILKTGAAYI

-596 LAAMI
+596 LSAMI
-601 ESSRLRIIVAQ
+601 ESSQLGIIVAQ
-612 TATESCLPDAIQT
+612 TATESCLPDAIHT
-625 SPTDHK
+625 SPTAHTNSK
-631 DGRSALRILLDRDW
+631 AAVRILLDRDW
-645 NEILNTPLRASSP
+645 SEILNTPLRTYRP
-658 SIAPESLAYV
+658 TIAPESLAYV
-668 IFTSGSTGK
+668 IYTSGSTGK

-690 FLLTMQEQ
+690 FLLTMQDQ
-698 PGLKAEDVLLAVT
+698 PGLQAEDVLLAVT

-737 ETASDGFQLLK
+737 ETASDGFELLR
-748 EIEAHRPTVMQ
+748 EIETHLPTVMQ

-773 KTFPMRCILCGGEA
+773 KKFPMRKILCGGEA

-794 QLVQTGA
+794 QLVHTGA

-817 TNEVKRSE
+817 ANEVKRSE

-831 LGTGAAIGKPIGNT
+831 LGSGAAIGVPIGNT
-845 QTYILDE
+845 QTYILDA
-852 SLDPSSL
+852 SLDPTSQ

-883 AERFLPDPYSETPGA
+883 AERFLPDPYSEVPGA

-903 GDLVRAREE
+903 GDLVRARED
-912 GVITYVG
+912 GVTHYVG

-944 PAVSHAVAIARPDHH
+944 PAVNHAVAIARPDHH

-967 VETKPDWKETALA
+967 VETKPDWKESGQG
-980 HDRTHAL
+980 RTNTL

-997 TYRGTSVPETS
+997 IYRGTAGAETN

-1026 EEMKEWV
+1026 EEMREWV

-1047 IMEIGCGTGL
+1047 IIEIGCGTGL

-1063 PHVTQY
+1063 PHVAQY
-1069 TGLDFSREVIEQL
+1069 MGVDFSRAVIEQL
-1082 RTRLETQSF
+1082 QTRLETHSF
-1091 ENVSL
+1091 EHVSL
-1096 LCREAN
+1096 LCRDAN
-1102 DLHDIDEESVDTF
+1102 DLHDIDQESVDTF

-1126 ADYLIQAV
+1126 VDYLIQALV
-1134 LGACTKVAD
+1134 GACSKVAD

-1158 DLQHISVQLFQAEDQ
+1158 DLQHTSVQFFQAEDQ
-1173 CDKEELKKRIQAAIE
+1173 CDKEELNRRIQAAIE

-1202 LRSIEPRIQSISL
+1202 LRSLEPRIQSISL
-1215 RLKPGRAHNE
+1215 NLKPGRAHNE
-1225 MTCFRYDLVMEIGRQ
+1225 MTCFRYDVVIEIGRQ
-1240 PVHSVSAATLQAA
+1240 PVRSVTLAKLQAE
-1253 LPEID
+1253 LYEID
-1258 ASQHALTLEGL
+1258 ATQHPLTLEGL
-1269 TQSLRDH
+1269 TQSLHDH

-1281 LRNVNNQRLQHD
+1281 LRNVDNQRLQHD
-1293 ADTQEWLNSTALPKD
+1293 ANTYEWLNSTQFLQD
-1308 VAAFREKLAQ
+1308 VAAFRQHLKQ
-1318 SQIEGLSIDTM
+1318 TPIKGLSIESM
-1329 TELANTLGMEIG
+1329 TELATTHGMEIG
-1341 SAWSARQPHR
+1341 SAWSAKQPHR
-1351 TMDIVFVKKESNIP
+1351 TMDVVFVKKESNSSMQGIP
-1365 MHGIAI
+1365 I
-1371 EMVYEEAASDT
+1371 EMVYPEAAFDT

-1393 QNLSKQVLTSSLRQ
+1393 RNLSKQILISSLRQ
-1407 SLQEALPAYMVPAS
+1407 TLQEALPAYMVPAS

-1444 DAVEQQAAY
+1444 DAVEQQAAF

-1502 YFSIELP
+1502 YFSVELP
-1509 LQALFDAP
+1509 LQSLFDAP

-1522 AELLDTNQPSGSAQA
+1522 AELLSANQPSGTLHA
-1537 PVIRLLSEQERMH
+1537 PAIPLLSEQERMH

-1603 LRTHFVTINGA
+1603 LRTHFVNINGA
-1614 PVAKLAPHQPF
+1614 PVAKLAPHRPF
-1625 RIKRFSVLNE
+1625 KIQRFSVLNE
-1635 TKEQRAL
+1635 TKEQRAV
-1642 SVTQYLEKE
+1642 SVAQFLENE
-1651 ATETFDLAQ
+1651 STETFDLAR

-1688 EWSLALLQV
+1688 EWSLALLQI
-1697 EVAKLYAAFS
+1697 EVAKLYSAFS
-1707 QAQSSPLPPLPLQF
+1707 QAQASPLAPLPLQF

-1736 LAEHLDYWVSEL
+1736 LAEHLHYWVSEL
-1748 RDAPTLLELPTDRP
+1748 HDAPTLLELPTDRP
-1762 RPAVQRYIGKTISF
+1762 RPLVQRYIGKTLSF

-1814 TNDLVIGSPVTNRSR
+1814 SSDLVIGSPVTNRSR

-1848 VDGTQSTIELLEL
+1848 VDGTLSTIELLEQ

-1918 ILEQELRAAKF
+1918 LLEQELRAAKF
-1929 DLTLSIEEHASGLNG
+1929 DLTLSIEENQAGLNG

-1957 INRMV
+1957 ITRMI

-1967 VLASMTQRPAAVIDS
+1967 VLASMTQRPAAIIDS
-1982 ISLLSSYQAKQ
+1982 ISLMSSYQAKQ
-1993 LSDNLHSKVPTERTT
+1993 LSDSLHASTTTETHT
-2008 PAKLDT
+2008 QAK
-2014 IFPSVLEQFNKHVLE
+2014 IEKQIPSVLEQFNKHVLE
-2029 QPEAIAVRV
+2029 QPEAIALSA
-2038 GPLALS
+2038 GQATLS
-2044 YGELNAS
+2044 YGELNAR
-2051 ADKLAAHLRNHGV
+2051 AEKIAGHIRNYGVCAHDVVGV
-2064 HTYDI
+2064 H
-2069 VGLYAEPTQE
+2069 AEPTPE
-2079 MIISLLAILKVGAAY
+2079 MIISLLAILKTGAAY

-2099 GTPTERLSLM
+2099 GTPAERLSLM
-2109 LNECSAKLVVDA
+2109 LNECSAKLVIDA
-2121 TNSLSTVPECTA
+2121 TDSLPKVPGCETP
-2133 TVLTLAQLAQ
+2133 VLTLKQLSQ
-2143 AQDRAP
+2143 IEDKDTKD
-2149 QPWDLDE
+2149 WSLDE
-2156 QGLAYVIY
+2156 KGIAYIIY

-2191 FYSSEFSGLILLQ
+2191 YYKSEFSGLILLQ

-2223 TLFMEPRSIAQ
+2223 TLFLEPRSVAQ
-2234 DPQRLLDSLVRTQSS
+2234 DPQRLLDCLVQTQSS

-2260 LLDLATPEQLQALRT
+2260 LLDMATPEQLVALRT
-2275 VIVGGEQM
+2275 IVVGGEQM

-2293 MVPQAGLFNEYGP
+2293 IVPQAGLFNEYGP

-2311 MCCAYACEAHDF
+2311 MCCAYACTTHDSD
-2323 EQPIP
+2323 QPIP
-2328 IGRPMP
+2328 IGRPMS
-2334 PSKMYLLDPAHH
+2334 PSKMYLLDHALH

-2360 PQVSMGYLGRPS
+2360 PQVSLGYLGQPA

-2382 FSESPGARMYRSGD
+2382 FSEQPGARMYRSGD

-2401 LQGNIEFLGR
+2401 VQSNIEFLGR
-2411 QDHQVKIRG
+2411 QDNQVKIRG

-2431 LRAHPEVA
+2431 LRVHPDVA
-2439 ELAVVAVQQGSSKR
+2439 ELVVVALEQGSSKR
-2453 LIAYVVPQTVAQD
+2453 LIAYLVPQTIAQGD
-2466 SDHNNLLHSFTEFAQ
+2466 DQNNLLDSLTQFAQ
-2481 SLLPEYM
+2481 SSLPEYM

-2505 KLDQKALPSPD
+2505 KLDQKALPAPD
-2516 TKTPNSTFTAAGN
+2516 TTTQASTFTAASN
-2529 EMEEKLCKIWGD
+2529 EIEEKLCKIWGD
-2541 VLGIKQVGIH
+2541 VLGIQQVGIH

-2597 QGNNRSIEQGPLS
+2597 QGQNRLIEQGPLR

-2624 QAPPEPHHF
+2624 QHPPEPHHF
-2633 NQSLLLNIQTGLT
+2633 NQSLLLNLQTGLT
-2646 EDILFKA
+2646 QDTLFKA
-2653 FSAIAR
+2653 FSAIAS
-2659 HHDMLRARFIRDTN
+2659 HHDMLRARFICNTN
-2673 GWQAHIDPIEEC
+2673 GWQGHIEPIEDC
-2685 TASVHC
+2685 AASVHC
-2691 VDLRDLPVEDR
+2691 IDLRDLPVEQR
-2702 STAMIEHAREAQA
+2702 NAAMIEHARKAQA
-2715 SLDLATGP
+2715 SLDLTTGP
-2723 ISTAIRYR
+2723 LSTTIRYR
-2731 LSDEGPDKLLWIIH
+2731 LSDQGPDKLLWIIH
-2745 HLSVDGI
+2745 HLCVDGI

-2762 QALEQCHAQREISF
+2762 QALKQCQGQREIRF
-2776 QSKTDSF
+2776 HPKTDSF
-2783 PTWTR
+2783 PAWTQ
-2788 RLAEHSASSECEAEL
+2788 RLKNYSASNGCEAEL
-2803 NYWKNIVST
+2803 NYWKKIVST
-2812 AVPSLPVDT
+2812 EVPFLPVDT
-2821 VSVMD
+2821 GSIVN
-2826 PRLNTKS
+2826 PGLNTKS
-2833 SAQTLTKVLSASLSE
+2833 SAQTLTKVLPAKLSE

-2855 STFRTQINDVLLAAL
+2855 STFKTQINDVLLAAL
-2870 MMALNRWTGQ
+2870 MMALNRWT
-2880 DSARITLE
+2880 DKHSARITLE
-2888 GHGREELFENI
+2888 GHGREELFEDI

-2914 LLTKTPGNNP
+2914 VLTTAPSNSH

-2937 IPNKGVGFGILSYLH
+2937 IPNKGIGFGILSYLH
-2952 PDQTVRESLHSGHEA
+2952 PDQTIRQSLHSGHEA

-2999 PLGLRK
+2999 PMGLRK

-3018 LEINWTFSINLHHTQ
+3018 LEVNWTFSINLHHMQ
-3033 TIDVLA
+3033 TIDLLA
-3039 EHFTNVLT
+3039 EHFMNVLT

-3074 FHSQLGQEPGAYT
+3074 FHSQLGHEPGAYT

-3093 MQGDFSPS
+3093 MKGDFSPS
-3101 LFTKAWQEVL
+3101 LFMKAWQEVL
-3111 DRHPSLR
+3111 NRHPSLR

-3140 WFDFDWRELSAEAQ
+3140 WFDVDWRDLSPEAQ
-3154 QEQWLALLDADRKK
+3154 SDQWRTLLDTDRKK
-3168 GFDAETC
+3168 GFETETC

-3186 NHSWRFLWSH
+3186 DTTWRFLWSH

-3221 CGRPYD
+3221 AGRPYD

-3232 LYREYIEW
+3232 LYREYIDW

-3245 LNQAK
+3245 LDQAK
-3250 SFWRDYLQ
+3250 RFWRDYLQ
-3258 DFDTPTSLGIDQ
+3258 DFDTPTSLGVDQ
-3270 KRLLAITSKNTS
+3270 KRLLAHASSETSGN
-3282 NAPTD
+3282 
-3287 KEPRYGSHTIA
+3287 EQRYGSHTIA
-3298 LNTQTTHSLTQLAR
+3298 LDVQTTQSLTQLAR
-3312 TQGLTLSLLIQSA
+3312 MQGLTLSVLIQSA

-3334 GSQDVV
+3334 GSHDVV
-3340 FGATVSGRPAEL
+3340 FGATVSGRPAEI

-3360 LFINTLPVRTRIDT
+3360 LFINTLPVRARIDT
-3374 NESLLAFF
+3374 LESLSAFF

-3427 DSALDA
+3427 DSSLDA
-3433 QAQALRIDQVEVHEQ
+3433 QAQALRIDEVEVHEQ

-3465 KLSWECS
+3465 KLSWETS
-3472 RFEAEQAVRLLE
+3472 RFETEQAIRLLE
-3484 HLTNLLTRLVTALPS
+3484 HLTNLLTRLTTDLPS
-3499 TVAQWSASMMGVDE
+3499 TVAQWSASMMGAEE
-3513 VEQLCKQFNHSKR
+3513 VEQLSQQFNLTVQ
-3526 ESPDHQHT
+3526 ESPDHQRT
-3534 FFELFERQAQTC
+3534 FFELFERQVQMHA
-3546 PSSIA
+3546 SSIA
-3551 VICENEKISYGEL
+3551 VICVDEKISYAEL
-3564 YARSLKIA
+3564 YARSQKIA
-3572 ASLRQHGAMPGSR
+3572 TSLRKHGAKPETR

-3640 IETLPST
+3640 IQTLPETTST
-3647 DAINLS
+3647 NLS
-3653 IQALVMGSDN
+3653 VQTLLVDTDSQD
-3663 QSRVEISERQTVTY
+3663 STEISARHTDSVHA
-3677 RTKMQDLA
+3677 KMQDLA

-3691 GSTGRPKGVPIS
+3691 GSTGRPKGVPIT

-3714 QRTPG
+3714 QHTPG
-3719 MTNRDVLLAV
+3719 LTDHDVLLAV

-3748 ARIVLASRE
+3748 ARIILASKE
-3757 DAVDGGKLS
+3757 DAVDGAKLS
-3766 MLIQDHGVT
+3766 TLIQDHGVT
-3775 VLQATPTTWRML
+3775 VMQATPTTWRML

-3792 SIASLN
+3792 TIASLK

-3803 GEGVSQELAQ
+3803 GEGVPQELTQ
-3813 SMVVRGIEVWNLYG
+3813 SMIARGIEVWNLYG
-3827 PTETTIWSCA
+3827 PTETTIWSCV
-3837 KHIKA
+3837 KHIEA

-3848 YEDIGH
+3848 YEDIGR

-3859 EIYIVDRELNLMP
+3859 QIYIVDRDMNLMP
-3872 RGAAGE
+3872 RGAPGE

-3892 RPDLTAEKFVP
+3892 RPDLTAEKFIP
-3903 NPFATDASSQLYRT
+3903 DPFGSDASVQLYRT
-3917 GDLAYQRADGSLV
+3917 GDFAYQRADGSLV

-3952 ALIEQHAT
+3952 AIIQQHSV

-3974 DTRLVAYVVSRE
+3974 DKRLVAYVITHE
-3986 DESTTEMLKEWLRT
+3986 DASSTDLIKEWLRT
-4000 QLPAYMV
+4000 QLPAYMI

-4014 ESFPLTPNGKLDRQ
+4014 DNFPLTPNGKIDRQ
-4028 ALPEPGRE
+4028 ALPEPGRDH
-4036 FHDAYVEPST
+4036 HDAFVKPTT
-4046 HTEALLAELM
+4046 HTEVLIAELM
-4056 SQTLQI
+4056 SHTLQI
-4062 TRISATDDFFELG
+4062 SRISATDDFFDLG
-4075 GHSLLAGRFVAAVTN
+4075 GHSLLAGRFVTAISN
-4090 KLSVQLPLSTI
+4090 KLSVQIPLSTI
-4101 FEKSSVK
+4101 FEKSSVR
-4108 ALAQHIDSLLWASK
+4108 ALSEHIDSLLWAAK
-4122 QMSPRNEVLSD
+4122 QMNPRSEVLSD
-4133 DEEEFRL
+4133 DQEEFRL